1 MVIAGDHSYRNMYI
15 RRKLLTEVEKWA
27 LETHAEKIRLVS
39 GEERHKAHDFY
50 RHWGYVNN
58 KKQLRFIKIIYSQ
71 T

>member
-1 MVIAGDHSYRNMYI
+1 M
-15 RRKLLTEVEKWA
+15 LTEVEKWA
-27 LETHAEKIRLVS
+27 LETHAEEIRLVS